1 MYIFSLHPSP
11 YYRPYLS
18 FPNVL
23 EGLFSLANRLFG
35 VDIVPADDDPN
46 MRKWNSDVRAFK
58 VKSAETGADLA
69 FFFLDPYSR
78 PSEKRGGAWM
88 DEVQQFVWNAVVLL
102 SASFSLDYYFS

>member
-1 MYIFSLHPSP
+1 M
-11 YYRPYLS
+11 S